1 MSTYAQKVQRSMST
15 IRSHR
20 DLEAWQVAMDLVD
33 RIYDLTEA
41 FPDKE
46 RFGLQSQLR
55 RAAVSVPSNIAEGQ
69 ARPLRAA
76 LNHLS
81 IAVGSLAE
89 IDTQMEI
96 GRRRKYLD
104 RASLDGYFALLEST
118 SKLVRGLGRAKK
130 FLLAKTAA
138 QTAGALLVTFYVLS
152 NLLS

>member
-1 MSTYAQKVQRSMST
+1 MGT
-15 IRSHR
+15 IKSHR
-20 DLEAWQVAMDLVD
+20 DLEAWQLAMDLVD
-33 RIYDLTEA
+33 EIYNLTDG
-41 FPDKE
+41 FPDRE

-89 IDTQMEI
+89 IDTQIEVAV
-96 GRRRKYLD
+96 RRKYLD
-104 RASLDGYFALLEST
+104 RANLEPFHALLESS

-130 FLLAKTAA
+130 VLLLKETARSR
-138 QTAGALLVTFYVLS
+138 G
-152 NLLS
+152 

>member
-1 MSTYAQKVQRSMST
+1 MSK
-15 IRSHR
+15 IKSHR

-33 RIYDLTEA
+33 QIYDLTEL

-69 ARPLRAA
+69 ARPIRAA

-89 IDTQMEI
+89 IDTQIEVA
-96 GRRRKYLD
+96 RRRKYLAQGSLESLT
-104 RASLDGYFALLEST
+104 ASLEST
-118 SKLVRGLGRAKK
+118 TKLVRGLGRAKR
-130 FLLAKTAA
+130 FLLVQTTA
-138 QTAGALLVTFYVLS
+138 QTAGAVLLAIVLIAR
-152 NLLS
+152 LLS

>member
-1 MSTYAQKVQRSMST
+1 MGA

-33 RIYDLTEA
+33 KIYDLTEP
-41 FPDKE
+41 FPDRE

-89 IDTQMEI
+89 IDTQMEVA
-96 GRRRKYLD
+96 RRRKYLGQVD
-104 RASLDGYFALLEST
+104 LKAYGALLDST
-118 SKLVRGLGRAKK
+118 ARLVRGLGRAKK
-130 FLLAKTAA
+130 LLLVKETA
-138 QTAGALLVTFYVLS
+138 QVTGALILTFYLLVSVLS
-152 NLLS
+152 

>member
-1 MSTYAQKVQRSMST
+1 MST
-15 IRSHR
+15 IKSHR

-33 RIYDLTEA
+33 RIYDLTEM

-69 ARPLRAA
+69 ARPIRAA

-96 GRRRKYLD
+96 GRRRKYLGQ
-104 RASLDGYFALLEST
+104 ANLDGYFALLEST
-118 SKLVRGLGRAKK
+118 STLVRGLGRAKK
-130 FLLAKTAA
+130 LLLVKTAT